1 MNRRLSCLA
10 AAAVA
15 ATLSAAASAQST
27 SSSASPSASSIT
39 LYGLIDMSAGRF
51 QDAGAARTLRAESG
65 KMTTSF
71 LGFKGTEDLGGS
83 LKLKFALEHYLRA
96 DTGSVGRSNAD
107 PFWGRNAYV
116 GFQGDFGTSTLG
128 RNTTPLFVSTLSFN
142 AIGDSFGFSPSI
154 RQVFAPSTGL
164 AFQGDSGWNNSLLY
178 NTSNAEG
185 YNVSLIGNLG
195 EGAPGATGR
204 NLGGNWVLLTDT
216 WGATIAYQQVK
227 NGLVAAP
234 VGFDRQ
240 DTLQFGGSYD
250 FNIVKLYAQATRV
263 KTKATVDTKSTIY
276 GLGAAVPVGALG
288 KVVAQYGQANAD
300 LNPGEVKNRTVTL
313 GYDHALSKLTDA
325 YAVVM
330 SDRLTNVDS
339 GTSVAAGL
347 RVRF

>member
-15 ATLSAAASAQST
+15 ATTLSPAAWAQSAAST
-27 SSSASPSASSIT
+27 PSASSVT
-39 LYGLIDMSAGRF
+39 LYGLVDMSAGRF
-51 QDAGAARTLRAESG
+51 QDAGAQRTLRAESG
-65 KMTTSF
+65 KLTTSF
-71 LGFKGTEDLGGS
+71 LGFKGTEDLGGT

-96 DTGSVGRSNAD
+96 DTGSVGRSNTDA
-107 PFWGRNAYV
+107 FWARNAYV

-142 AIGDSFGFSPSI
+142 ALGDSFGFSPSI

-195 EGAPGATGR
+195 EAAPGATGR
-204 NLGGNWVLLTDT
+204 NLGGNWVLLTPT

-234 VGFDRQ
+234 IGFDRQ
-240 DTLQFGGSYD
+240 DTLQLGGSYD
-250 FNIVKLYAQATRV
+250 FGLAKLYAQATRV
-263 KTKATVDTKSTIY
+263 KTRATVETRSNIY
-276 GLGAAVPVGALG
+276 GLGLAVPVGALG

-330 SDRLTNVDS
+330 SDRLTNVEN

>member
-15 ATLSAAASAQST
+15 ATLSAAASAQT
-27 SSSASPSASSIT
+27 SSPSASSIT
-39 LYGLIDMSAGRF
+39 LYGLLDMSAGRF
-51 QDAGAARTLRAESG
+51 QDAGTQRTLRAESG
-65 KMTTSF
+65 KMTTNF

-96 DTGSVGRSNAD
+96 DTGSVGRNSAD
-107 PFWGRNAYV
+107 AFWARNAYV

-164 AFQGDSGWNNSLLY
+164 AFQGDSGWSNSLLY

-204 NLGGNWVLLTDT
+204 NLGGNWVLLTPT

-227 NGLVAAP
+227 NGLIAAP

-263 KTKATVDTKSTIY
+263 KTRATVDTKSTIY

-300 LNPGEVKNRTVTL
+300 FNPGEVKNRTVTL

-330 SDRLTNVDS
+330 SDRLTNAEN

>member
-15 ATLSAAASAQST
+15 ATLSAAASAQ
-27 SSSASPSASSIT
+27 SASPSASSIT

-96 DTGSVGRSNAD
+96 DTGSVGRTSAD
-107 PFWGRNAYV
+107 AFWARNAYV
-116 GFQGDFGTSTLG
+116 GFQGDFGTSLLG

-164 AFQGDSGWNNSLLY
+164 AFQGDSAWNNSLLY

-234 VGFDRQ
+234 AGFNRQ
-240 DTLQFGGSYD
+240 DTLQFGGTYD
-250 FNIVKLYAQATRV
+250 FTVVKLYAQATRV

-276 GLGAAVPVGALG
+276 GLGLAVPVGALG

-300 LNPGEVKNRTVTL
+300 FNPGEVKNRTVTL

-330 SDRLTNVDS
+330 SDRLTNAEN

>member
-15 ATLSAAASAQST
+15 ATLSSAASAQSA
-27 SSSASPSASSIT
+27 SSTASASSLT
-39 LYGLIDMSAGRF
+39 LYGLVDMSAGRF
-51 QDAGAARTLRAESG
+51 QDAGTQRTLRAESG

-83 LKLKFALEHYLRA
+83 LKVKFALEHYLRA
-96 DTGSVGRSNAD
+96 DTGSVGRNGAD

-128 RNTTPLFVSTLSFN
+128 RNTPPLFVSTLSFN

-154 RQVFAPSTGL
+154 RQVFAPRTGL
-164 AFQGDSGWNNSLLY
+164 AFQGDSVWNNSLLY

-185 YNVSLIGNLG
+185 YNVGLIGNLG

-204 NLGGNWVLLTDT
+204 NLGGHWVLLTPT

-240 DTLQFGGSYD
+240 DTLQLGGSYD
-250 FNIVKLYAQATRV
+250 FGMAKLYAQATRV
-263 KTKATVDTKSTIY
+263 KTRATVDTRSNIY
-276 GLGAAVPVGALG
+276 GLGVAVPVGALG

-330 SDRLTNVDS
+330 SDRLTNAEN
-339 GTSVAAGL
+339 GTSAAVGL

>member
-10 AAAVA
+10 AAAA
-15 ATLSAAASAQST
+15 ALTLPAAAFAQQT
-27 SSSASPSASSIT
+27 ASSPASSVT
-39 LYGLIDMSAGRF
+39 LYGLLDMSAGRF
-51 QDAGAARTLRAESG
+51 QDAGTQRTLRAESG
-65 KMTTSF
+65 RMTTSF
-71 LGFKGTEDLGGS
+71 LGFKGTEDLGGT
-83 LKLKFALEHYLRA
+83 LKVKFALEHYLRA
-96 DTGSVGRSNAD
+96 DTGAAGRASGEA
-107 PFWGRNAYV
+107 FWGRNAYV

-240 DTLQFGGSYD
+240 DTLQVGGSYD
-250 FNIVKLYAQATRV
+250 FTIVKLYAQATRV
-263 KTKATVDTKSTIY
+263 KTRATVDTKSTIY
-276 GLGAAVPVGALG
+276 GLGLAVPVGAFG

>member
-15 ATLSAAASAQST
+15 ATLSAAASAQ
-27 SSSASPSASSIT
+27 SASPSASSIT

-96 DTGSVGRSNAD
+96 DTGSVGRNSAD
-107 PFWGRNAYV
+107 AFWARNAYV

-227 NGLVAAP
+227 NGLVAVPA
-234 VGFDRQ
+234 GFNRQ
-240 DTLQFGGSYD
+240 DTLQFGGTYD
-250 FNIVKLYAQATRV
+250 FTVVKLYAQATRV

-276 GLGAAVPVGALG
+276 GLGLACRWARSARWSRSTARRMPISTRARS
-288 KVVAQYGQANAD
+288 
-300 LNPGEVKNRTVTL
+300 RTAPSRSATTTRCR
-313 GYDHALSKLTDA
+313 S
-325 YAVVM
+325 
-330 SDRLTNVDS
+330 
-339 GTSVAAGL
+339 
-347 RVRF
+347 

>member
-15 ATLSAAASAQST
+15 ASLSGAALAQ
-27 SSSASPSASSIT
+27 SASSIT
-39 LYGLIDMSAGRF
+39 LYGLVDMSAGRF
-51 QDAGAARTLRAESG
+51 QDAGTQRTLRAESG

-83 LKLKFALEHYLRA
+83 LKVKFALEHYLRA
-96 DTGSVGRSNAD
+96 DTGSAGRAGGD
-107 PFWGRNAYV
+107 AFWGRNAYV

-128 RNTTPLFVSTLSFN
+128 RNTTPLFVSTLAFN
-142 AIGDSFGFSPSI
+142 ALGDSFGFSPSI

-164 AFQGDSGWNNSLLY
+164 AFYGDTGWNNSLLY
-178 NTSNAEG
+178 NTSNPEG

-195 EGAPGATGR
+195 EGAAGATGR
-204 NLGGNWVLLTDT
+204 NVGGHWMLVTPT

-227 NGLVAAP
+227 NGA
-234 VGFDRQ
+234 VGLPAGFERQ
-240 DTLQFGGSYD
+240 DTWQLGGSYD
-250 FNIVKLYAQATRV
+250 FSAVKLYAQATRV
-263 KTKATVDTKSTIY
+263 KTLATLDTKTTIY
-276 GLGAAVPVGALG
+276 GLGASVPVGALG

-300 LNPGEVKNRTVTL
+300 FNPGEVKNRTLTL

-325 YAVVM
+325 YAIVM
-330 SDRLTNVDS
+330 NDRLTNADN

>member
-15 ATLSAAASAQST
+15 ATLSAAASAQ
-27 SSSASPSASSIT
+27 SASPSASSIT

-96 DTGSVGRSNAD
+96 DTGSVGRNSAD
-107 PFWGRNAYV
+107 AFWARNAYV

-204 NLGGNWVLLTDT
+204 NLGGNWVLLTPT

-227 NGLVAAP
+227 NGLIAAP

-263 KTKATVDTKSTIY
+263 KTRATVDTKSTIY

-300 LNPGEVKNRTVTL
+300 FNPGEVKNRTVTL

-330 SDRLTNVDS
+330 SDRLTNAEN